1 MVGPLLTG
9 PSKPL
14 PRKLEEFMQSSGD
27 DGVIVAAFGT
37 ILGALD
43 KDILAVMTRAFA
55 QFPQKFIWKLN
66 AGNHYAFPGQSGRK
80 IKRAR
85 VNPYQLYQ
93 EIRPCSFRGL
103 NVGPLFSFRIFL
115 VRKKFEF
122 KRNPDNIKSFWQS

>member
-43 KDILAVMTRAFA
+43 KDILAVIARAFA

-80 IKRAR
+80 IKYAR
-85 VNPYQLYQ
+85 VNRTVYT
-93 EIRPCSFRGL
+93 RR
-103 NVGPLFSFRIFL
+103 
-115 VRKKFEF
+115 
-122 KRNPDNIKSFWQS
+122 

>member
-1 MVGPLLTG
+1 
-9 PSKPL
+9 
-14 PRKLEEFMQSSGD
+14 MQSSGD

-93 EIRPCSFRGL
+93 EIRPCSFKGL